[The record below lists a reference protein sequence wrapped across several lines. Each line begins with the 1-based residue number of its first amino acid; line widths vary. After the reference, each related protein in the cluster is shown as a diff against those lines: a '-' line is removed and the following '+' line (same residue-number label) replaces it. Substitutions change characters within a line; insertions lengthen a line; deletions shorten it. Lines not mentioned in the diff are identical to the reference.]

1 MTWPGRSPSSSPWPG
16 APTAPMASRAPRR
29 GSCRGWSRARPSRRP
44 GSRPRT
50 GVRSPPVT
58 ALPSLLALAAALV
71 LAPATQ
77 RALERGAFVR
87 ENYRGRTVA
96 FPFGV
101 LIVAAGVVSLIP
113 VALLDRLGASD
124 ALPPELSRVLPF
136 ALGVAFLGL
145 ADDVLSAPE
154 RGWRGHGGAVL
165 RAGFS
170 TGALKAVG
178 ALGLALYVAP
188 GDDGD
193 YVLAAAVLVLATNA
207 FNLLDLRP
215 GRAVKVFVLVGAGL
229 TLGAW
234 DARPLAALGL
244 FAAPVLVAGV
254 PDLRE
259 QAMLGD
265 TGSNLVGAL
274 AGLWL
279 VLTLSTLGLAIA
291 TGVLLIVTAYGE
303 IRSISALIER
313 TPPLRFIDSIGRSK

>member
-1 MTWPGRSPSSSPWPG
+1 MD
-16 APTAPMASRAPRR
+16 
-29 GSCRGWSRARPSRRP
+29 
-44 GSRPRT
+44 
-50 GVRSPPVT
+50 
-58 ALPSLLALAAALV
+58 ALPSLLALGFAAL
-71 LAPATQ
+71 LAPATW
-77 RALERGAFVR
+77 RALQAGGFVR
-87 ENYRGRTVA
+87 ENYRGRAVP

-101 LIVAAGVVSLIP
+101 VIVFAAVAALIP
-113 VALLDRLGASD
+113 LALLDRLAGVGE
-124 ALPPELSRVLPF
+124 ALPAGLARVLPF

-145 ADDVLSAPE
+145 ADDALSGPE
-154 RGWRGHGGAVL
+154 RGWRGHGAAVL
-165 RAGFS
+165 RGGFS
-170 TGALKAVG
+170 TGALKAIG

-188 GDDGD
+188 GDDGS
-193 YVLAAAVLVLATNA
+193 YLLAAVVLVLATNL

-215 GRAVKVFVLVGAGL
+215 GRAVKVFVLLGAGL

-254 PDLRE
+254 YDVRE
-259 QAMLGD
+259 RAMLGD

-303 IRSISALIER
+303 LRSISALVER
-313 TPPLRFIDSIGRSK
+313 TPPLRFLDSLGRPN